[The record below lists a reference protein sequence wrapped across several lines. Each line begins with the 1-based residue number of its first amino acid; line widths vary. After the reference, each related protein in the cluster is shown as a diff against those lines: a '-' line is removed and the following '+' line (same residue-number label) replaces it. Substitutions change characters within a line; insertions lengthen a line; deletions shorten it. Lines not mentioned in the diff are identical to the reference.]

1 VERLQSGGEMNSLQ
15 FAQNTNAVRAL
26 SFLVLFCGVIAGSD
40 RSAAE
45 GALAVGRPANV
56 AKDGFVYGYT
66 TKKASPDEARKLA
79 LELCRKPGE
88 TKSSVAIPLCKLVA
102 TFHDQCV
109 AVAEDPQAGT
119 PGVGWAIAN
128 NLRKAESE
136 ALAKCEATAGP
147 GRRAACKIDHSQ
159 CDGTAQ

>member
-1 VERLQSGGEMNSLQ
+1 MRSFQ
-15 FAQNTNAVRAL
+15 FVQGTYAVQAL
-26 SFLVLFCGVIAGSD
+26 SFLVLFCGVIAGSN
-40 RSAAE
+40 RGAAE
-45 GALAVGRPANV
+45 GALAVGQPANV

-79 LELCRKPGE
+79 LELCRKPGPS
-88 TKSSVAIPLCKLVA
+88 KSSVAIPLCTLVA
-102 TFHDQCV
+102 GFHDQCV

-119 PGVGWAIAN
+119 PGVGWAIAD

-147 GRRAACKIDHSQ
+147 GRRAACRVDHSQ